1 MTEIPTTFRG
11 LALHAV
17 AAHQEMEVATQLGMS
32 VPAMVQEC
40 LRLARDPQVFAE
52 HPRACRVILDRIDEG
67 RTARSARSLT
77 IHSIV

>member
-1 MTEIPTTFRG
+1 MAGTLMPSWTATGVAWRAATACSATPTN
-11 LALHAV
+11 
-17 AAHQEMEVATQLGMS
+17 AAGI
-32 VPAMVQEC
+32 MVQEC
-40 LRLARDPQVFAE
+40 VRLARDPQVFAE